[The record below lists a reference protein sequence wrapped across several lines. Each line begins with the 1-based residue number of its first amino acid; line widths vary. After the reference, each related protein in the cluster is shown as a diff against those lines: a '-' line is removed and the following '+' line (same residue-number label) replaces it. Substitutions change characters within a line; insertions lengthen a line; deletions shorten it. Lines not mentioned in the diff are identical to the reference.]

1 MVCRT
6 DVPLTDDL
14 KQKIALFSDLD
25 EDHIVEARDQKSIYS
40 VPLAF
45 AEQGLHNTVSQRFFG
60 KPADCD
66 LTDWKER
73 VHRLLAPSKE
83 VNIAIAGK
91 YTALDDA
98 YISVVESLKHAGSAN
113 DTKVNIH
120 RVDTELYE

>member
-6 DVPLTDDL
+6 DVELTDDI

-25 EDHIVEARDQKSIYS
+25 NDHIIEARDQKSIYS

-45 AEQGLHNTVSQRFFG
+45 AEQNLHNIVSQRFFG

-66 LTDWKER
+66 LTDWKDR
-73 VHRLLAPSKE
+73 VQHLLTPSKD
-83 VNIAIAGK
+83 VHIAIAGK

-98 YISVVESLKHAGSAN
+98 YISVVESLKHAGSAL
-113 DTKVNIH
+113 DTKVHIH
-120 RVDTELYE
+120 WINTELYE